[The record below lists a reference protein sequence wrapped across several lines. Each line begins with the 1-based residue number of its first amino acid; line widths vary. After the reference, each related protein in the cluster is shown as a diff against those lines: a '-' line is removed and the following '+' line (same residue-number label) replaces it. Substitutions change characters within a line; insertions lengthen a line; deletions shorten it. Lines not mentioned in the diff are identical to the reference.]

1 MLVGGSRETEDG
13 RSGSYPYLPFNVY
26 QKDRGTRGM
35 VKLLMSWDI
44 RPGQES
50 EYFEFIVREFAPGIM
65 RLGIQPTEA
74 WYTVYGDGPQI
85 LTGGVA
91 EDLQTMQQILAGDEW
106 KELQDKLMG
115 YVTDYRQKIV
125 AATGRFQLM

>member
-1 MLVGGSRETEDG
+1 
-13 RSGSYPYLPFNVY
+13 
-26 QKDRGTRGM
+26 M

-44 RPGQES
+44 RPGQET
-50 EYFEFIVREFAPGIM
+50 EYFEFVVREFAPGIM

-74 WYTVYGDGPQI
+74 WYTVYGNGPQI

-91 EDLQTMQQILAGDEW
+91 EDLQTMQQILVTEEW
-106 KELQDKLMG
+106 KELLEKLMAF
-115 YVTDYRQKIV
+115 VTNFQHKIV

>member
-1 MLVGGSRETEDG
+1 M
-13 RSGSYPYLPFNVY
+13 FNVY

-50 EYFEFIVREFAPGIM
+50 EYFEFVVREFAPGIM

-115 YVTDYRQKIV
+115 YVTNFRQKIV

>member
-1 MLVGGSRETEDG
+1 
-13 RSGSYPYLPFNVY
+13 
-26 QKDRGTRGM
+26 M

-50 EYFEFIVREFAPGIM
+50 EYFEFVVREFAPGIM

-115 YVTDYRQKIV
+115 YVTNFRQKIV

>member
-1 MLVGGSRETEDG
+1 M
-13 RSGSYPYLPFNVY
+13 
-26 QKDRGTRGM
+26 M

-50 EYFEFIVREFAPGIM
+50 EYFEFVVREFAPGIM
-65 RLGIQPTEA
+65 RLGIRPTEA
-74 WYTVYGDGPQI
+74 WYTVYGNGPQI

-91 EDLQTMQQILAGDEW
+91 EDLQTMQQILITNEW
-106 KELQDKLMG
+106 KELHEKLMSF
-115 YVTDYRQKIV
+115 VVNFQQKIV

>member
-1 MLVGGSRETEDG
+1 M
-13 RSGSYPYLPFNVY
+13 
-26 QKDRGTRGM
+26 M

-50 EYFEFIVREFAPGIM
+50 EYFEFVVREFAPGIM
-65 RLGIQPTEA
+65 RLGIHPTEA
-74 WYTVYGDGPQI
+74 WYTVYGNGPQI

-91 EDLQTMQQILAGDEW
+91 ENLQTMQQILVTSEW
-106 KELQDKLMG
+106 KELHEKLMG
-115 YVTDYRQKIV
+115 FVTNFQQKIV

>member
-1 MLVGGSRETEDG
+1 
-13 RSGSYPYLPFNVY
+13 
-26 QKDRGTRGM
+26 M

-44 RPGQES
+44 RPGRET

-65 RLGIQPTEA
+65 KLGIRPTEA
-74 WYTVYGDGPQI
+74 WYTVYGNGPQI

-91 EDLQTMQQILAGDEW
+91 EDLRTMNQILVTDEW
-106 KELQDKLMG
+106 KELLEKLME
-115 YVTDYRQKIV
+115 YVIDFQQKIV